1 MKIIISY
8 PLTLQKEK
16 LEVAKFTIVH
26 VGGFHPTSTKGKVEG
41 TSLPRCHDLNALR
54 DRHQGRFWLGPAHRG
69 FGTHHHGDA
78 PQLM

>member
-26 VGGFHPTSTKGKVEG
+26 VCGFHPTSTKGKVG
-41 TSLPRCHDLNALR
+41 ILGGVILKNKIDLREEKAEMKVFCSE
-54 DRHQGRFWLGPAHRG
+54 DWV
-69 FGTHHHGDA
+69 
-78 PQLM
+78 ME